1 MLPHIELQNG
11 NQCHRNVALLVVQL
25 LNDEALTHG
34 VPGENCPAGAL
45 NGEGNVGEVLTEL
58 VEGTEE
64 LVDSRCELAG
74 GLVAALGGKVLPE
87 DGVVGVTTQVEG
99 KILGQ
104 LGNVAVGAVCA
115 CFLKLL

>member
-1 MLPHIELQNG
+1 M
-11 NQCHRNVALLVVQL
+11 
-25 LNDEALTHG
+25 
-34 VPGENCPAGAL
+34 
-45 NGEGNVGEVLTEL
+45 LTEL
-58 VEGTEE
+58 IEGTEE

>member
-11 NQCHRNVALLVVQL
+11 NQCNRDVALLVVQL
-25 LNDEALTHG
+25 LNDEALAHG
-34 VPGENCPAGAL
+34 VPGENSPAGAL
-45 NGEGNVGEVLTEL
+45 NGESNVGEVLTEL

-64 LVDSRCELAG
+64 LVDSRCKLTG

-99 KILGQ
+99 KVLGQ
-104 LGNVAVGAVCA
+104 LGDVSVEAVCA